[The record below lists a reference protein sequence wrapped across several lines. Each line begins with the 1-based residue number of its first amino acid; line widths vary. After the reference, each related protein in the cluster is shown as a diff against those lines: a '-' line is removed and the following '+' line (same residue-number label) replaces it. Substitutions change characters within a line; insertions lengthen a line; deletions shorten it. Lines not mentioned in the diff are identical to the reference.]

1 MRNLAGTPKGVPP
14 SERDNASVLLFDI
27 MTAAMEFAITAWIE
41 LPSSG

>member
-1 MRNLAGTPKGVPP
+1 MRNLACIPKDVPTL
-14 SERDNASVLLFDI
+14 ERDNASVLLFDI